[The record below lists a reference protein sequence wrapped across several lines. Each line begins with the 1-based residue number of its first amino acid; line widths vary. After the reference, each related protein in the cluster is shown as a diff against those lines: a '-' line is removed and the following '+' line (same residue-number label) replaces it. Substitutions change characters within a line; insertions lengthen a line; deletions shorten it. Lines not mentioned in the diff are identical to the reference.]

1 MSDWTMWATFLTLG
15 NAVAILASYL
25 LCRAR
30 MEQTYN
36 RILVLEREMSLA
48 RMREETNEQK
58 LAKIFDAVTALRETT
73 EDRLANLREKI
84 DELIGGTSRSDV
96 PRTLLD

>member
-15 NAVAILASYL
+15 NAVAVLASYL

-48 RMREETNEQK
+48 RVREETNEKQ
-58 LAKIFDAVTALRETT
+58 LNKIFEALTELRETT
-73 EDRLANLREKI
+73 EDRLSHLREKL
-84 DELIGGTSRSDV
+84 DGLIVDGFRHGTV
-96 PRTLLD
+96 